1 MKSLSLKSL
10 IPKICSLD
18 KLMIAFSVMFLSGCL
33 ASNSPKPGDPY
44 YAPTIS
50 AAQAMPQRTDGS
62 LYQDSYGLS
71 LFGDRKAHFV
81 GDVITITLSEST
93 VSKKSSNVNVKKDDS
108 VVFNSGAGTLL
119 GMDPSASKVNLATNV
134 AQNRKFGGNSGAD
147 QSNSL
152 QGNITVTVAEIM
164 PNGNLVV
171 RGEKWMTLNSGDE
184 FIRISGIVRPDDVA
198 PDNTILSTRLA
209 NAKISYSGTGSLA
222 DSQKMGWLAKFLNS
236 PIWPF

>member
-1 MKSLSLKSL
+1 MKHIS
-10 IPKICSLD
+10 PICSSNKVVAALCA
-18 KLMIAFSVMFLSGCL
+18 IILSGCMT
-33 ASNSPKPGDPY
+33 NNKPKPGDPY

-50 AAQAMPQRTDGS
+50 SAQALPQRTEGS
-62 LYQDSYGLS
+62 LYQDSYGLN
-71 LFGDRKAHFV
+71 LFSDRKAHFV
-81 GDVITITLSEST
+81 GDVITITLSENT
-93 VSKKSSNVNVKKDDS
+93 VSKKSSNVNVKKDNS
-108 VVFNSGAGTLL
+108 TVFNSGGTLL
-119 GMDPSASKVNLATNV
+119 GNVPTLKGMGFETNI

-164 PNGNLVV
+164 PNGNLIV

-209 NAKISYSGTGSLA
+209 NAKISYSGTGTLA
-222 DSQKMGWLAKFLNS
+222 DSQNMGWLGKFFNS

>member
-1 MKSLSLKSL
+1 MKSLTPVFSSNKL
-10 IPKICSLD
+10 IVAVCAI
-18 KLMIAFSVMFLSGCL
+18 ILSGCMT
-33 ASNSPKPGDPY
+33 NNKPKPGDPY

-50 AAQAMPQRTDGS
+50 SAQALPQRTEGS
-62 LYQDSYGLS
+62 LYQDTYGLS

-81 GDVITITLSEST
+81 GDVITITLSENT
-93 VSKKSSNVNVKKDDS
+93 VSKKSSNVNVKKDNS
-108 VVFNSGAGTLL
+108 TVFNSGGTLL
-119 GMDPSASKVNLATNV
+119 GNVPTLKGLDFETNI

-164 PNGNLVV
+164 PNGNLIV

-209 NAKISYSGTGSLA
+209 NAKISYSGTGTLA
-222 DSQKMGWLAKFLNS
+222 DSQNMGWLSKFFNS

>member
-1 MKSLSLKSL
+1 MKSTTL
-10 IPKICSLD
+10 ICSSNNIFVAVCAL
-18 KLMIAFSVMFLSGCL
+18 ILSGCMT
-33 ASNSPKPGDPY
+33 NNKPKPGDPY

-81 GDVITITLSEST
+81 GDIITITLSEST
-93 VSKKSSNVNVKKDDS
+93 VSKKSANVSVKKDDS
-108 VVFNSGAGTLL
+108 QVFNSGAGTLL
-119 GMDPSASKVNLATNV
+119 GTDPKLGKLNLATNI

-164 PNGNLVV
+164 PNGNLMV
-171 RGEKWMTLNSGDE
+171 RGEKWITLNSGDE

-198 PDNTILSTRLA
+198 PDNTIVSTRLA

-222 DSQKMGWLAKFLNS
+222 ESQNMGWLAKFFNS
-236 PIWPF
+236 SIWPF

>member
-1 MKSLSLKSL
+1 MNM
-10 IPKICSLD
+10 PA
-18 KLMIAFSVMFLSGCL
+18 AFARNTTVAVML
-33 ASNSPKPGDPY
+33 ASALLLGGCMTNDKPTAGDPY

-81 GDVITITLSEST
+81 GDIITVTLSEKT
-93 VSKKSSNVNVKKDDS
+93 VSTKSSKVNVKKDS
-108 VVFNSGAGTLL
+108 STVFNAGPGTLL
-119 GMDPSASKVNLATNV
+119 GTDPTLKGLSLATNV
-134 AQNRKFGGNSGAD
+134 AQNRNFGGDAGAD

-152 QGNITVTVAEIM
+152 QGNITVTVAEVL
-164 PNGNLVV
+164 PNGNLMV

-198 PDNTILSTRLA
+198 PDNTVASTRLA
-209 NAKISYSGTGSLA
+209 NAKISYSGKGTLA
-222 DSQKMGWLAKFLNS
+222 DSQSMGWLSRFFNS
-236 PIWPF
+236 SIWPF

>member
-1 MKSLSLKSL
+1 MTFSNMSSVA
-10 IPKICSLD
+10 KIITPA
-18 KLMIAFSVMFLSGCL
+18 IAAVMLSGCMT
-33 ASNSPKPGDPY
+33 NSKPQPGDPY

-81 GDVITITLSEST
+81 GDIITITLAEKT
-93 VSKKSSNVNVKKDDS
+93 TSKKSATVNVKKDNNTK
-108 VVFNSGAGTLL
+108 FNSGDNTLL
-119 GMDPSASKVNLATNV
+119 GTNPTLKGLSLATNI
-134 AQNRKFGGNSGAD
+134 AQNRNFNGDAGAD

-171 RGEKWMTLNSGDE
+171 RGEKWMTLNRGDE

-198 PDNTILSTRLA
+198 PDNTIVSTRLA
-209 NAKISYSGTGSLA
+209 NAKISYGGSGTLA
-222 DSQKMGWLAKFLNS
+222 DSQNMGWLSKFFNS
-236 PIWPF
+236 GLWPF

>member
-1 MKSLSLKSL
+1 MKYLPVIAAQKKLLLVLSVL
-10 IPKICSLD
+10 
-18 KLMIAFSVMFLSGCL
+18 VLSGCFG
-33 ASNSPKPGDPY
+33 SSKPKPGDPY

-62 LYQDSYGLS
+62 LYQDTYGLS
-71 LFGDRKAHFV
+71 LFDDRKAHFV
-81 GDVITITLSEST
+81 GDIITITLREST
-93 VSKKSSNVNVKKDDS
+93 VSKKSSNVSVKKDDS
-108 VVFNSGAGTLL
+108 VVLNSGAGTLL
-119 GMDPSASKVNLATNV
+119 GTDPSLKGLNFGTNV

-198 PDNTILSTRLA
+198 PDNTIASTRLA

-222 DSQKMGWLAKFLNS
+222 DSQNMGWLAKFFNS
-236 PIWPF
+236 PVWPF

>member
-1 MKSLSLKSL
+1 MKSSTRLNA
-10 IPKICSLD
+10 II
-18 KLMIAFSVMFLSGCL
+18 IASCAVVLSGCMT
-33 ASNSPKPGDPY
+33 SDKPGDPY

-71 LFGDRKAHFV
+71 LFNDRKAHFV
-81 GDVITITLSEST
+81 GDTLTITLSEST
-93 VSKKSSNVNVKKDDS
+93 VSKKSANVSVKKDDS
-108 VVFNSGAGTLL
+108 QVFNSGAGTLL
-119 GMDPSASKVNLATNV
+119 GTDPTLGKLNLGTNI

-152 QGNITVTVAEIM
+152 QGNITVTVAEILA
-164 PNGNLVV
+164 NGNMVV

-198 PDNTILSTRLA
+198 PDNTVISTRLA
-209 NAKISYSGTGSLA
+209 NAKISYGGKGTLA
-222 DSQKMGWLAKFLNS
+222 DAQQMGWLAKFFNS
-236 PIWPF
+236 SLWPF

>member
-1 MKSLSLKSL
+1 MKPISLHCSAD
-10 IPKICSLD
+10 KI
-18 KLMIAFSVMFLSGCL
+18 IAAVCAVILSGCMT
-33 ASNSPKPGDPY
+33 NDKPKPGDPY

-71 LFGDRKAHFV
+71 LFGDRKAHFI
-81 GDVITITLSEST
+81 GDVITITLSENT
-93 VSKKSSNVNVKKDDS
+93 VSKKSSNVSVKKDS
-108 VVFNSGAGTLL
+108 SQVFNGGAGTLL
-119 GMDPSASKVNLATNV
+119 GTNPTLGNLSLDTNI
-134 AQNRKFGGNSGAD
+134 AQNRKFGGNAGAD

-164 PNGNLVV
+164 PNGNLIV

-198 PDNTILSTRLA
+198 PDNTVVSTRLA

-222 DSQKMGWLAKFLNS
+222 ESQNMGWLAKFFNS
-236 PIWPF
+236 SLWPF

>member
-1 MKSLSLKSL
+1 MKFLMPVCSSN
-10 IPKICSLD
+10 KILVAICA
-18 KLMIAFSVMFLSGCL
+18 IILSGCMT
-33 ASNSPKPGDPY
+33 NNKPKPGDPY
-44 YAPTIS
+44 YAPTVSS
-50 AAQAMPQRTDGS
+50 AQTMPQRTEGS

-81 GDVITITLSEST
+81 GDIITITLSEST
-93 VSKKSSNVNVKKDDS
+93 VSKKSSNVNVKKDS
-108 VVFNSGAGTLL
+108 NTSFNGGGNLL
-119 GMDPSASKVNLATNV
+119 GNV
-134 AQNRKFGGNSGAD
+134 PTLKGMGFETDISQNRNFGGNSGAG

-164 PNGNLVV
+164 PNGNLIV

-222 DSQKMGWLAKFLNS
+222 DSQNMGWLSKFFNS

>member
-1 MKSLSLKSL
+1 MKSSRLNSSL
-10 IPKICSLD
+10 IVTVCALA
-18 KLMIAFSVMFLSGCL
+18 LAGCM
-33 ASNSPKPGDPY
+33 SNNKPKPGDPY

-50 AAQAMPQRTDGS
+50 STQAMPQRTEGS

-81 GDVITITLSEST
+81 GDILTITLNEST
-93 VSKKSSNVNVKKDDS
+93 ASKKSANVSVKKDNTQT
-108 VVFNSGAGTLL
+108 FNGGAGTLL
-119 GMDPSASKVNLATNV
+119 GTNPTLGNMSLDTNI

-164 PNGNLVV
+164 PNGNLMV
-171 RGEKWMTLNSGDE
+171 RGEKWITLNSGDE

-198 PDNTILSTRLA
+198 PDNTVVSTRLA

-222 DSQKMGWLAKFLNS
+222 ESQNMGWLAKFFNG

>member
-1 MKSLSLKSL
+1 MKSSTRLNAL
-10 IPKICSLD
+10 I
-18 KLMIAFSVMFLSGCL
+18 IASCAVVLSGCMT
-33 ASNSPKPGDPY
+33 NDKPGDPY

-71 LFGDRKAHFV
+71 LFNDHKAHFV
-81 GDVITITLSEST
+81 GDTLTITLSEST
-93 VSKKSSNVNVKKDDS
+93 VSKKSANVSVKKDNS
-108 VVFNSGAGTLL
+108 QVFNAGPVLGKTPTLKGL
-119 GMDPSASKVNLATNV
+119 DLETNI

-152 QGNITVTVAEIM
+152 QGNITVTVAEILA
-164 PNGNLVV
+164 NGNMVV

-198 PDNTILSTRLA
+198 PDNTVISTRLA
-209 NAKISYSGTGSLA
+209 NAKISYGGKGTLA
-222 DSQKMGWLAKFLNS
+222 DSQEMGWLGKFFNS
-236 PIWPF
+236 SLWPF

>member
-1 MKSLSLKSL
+1 MKSETLMCSSN
-10 IPKICSLD
+10 KILVALCA
-18 KLMIAFSVMFLSGCL
+18 IILSGCMT
-33 ASNSPKPGDPY
+33 NDKPKPGDPY

-50 AAQAMPQRTDGS
+50 AAQATPQRTDGS

-81 GDVITITLSEST
+81 GDIITITLSEST
-93 VSKKSSNVNVKKDDS
+93 VSKKSANVSVKKDNTQT
-108 VVFNSGAGTLL
+108 FNGGAGTLL
-119 GMDPSASKVNLATNV
+119 GTNPTV
-134 AQNRKFGGNSGAD
+134 GNMSLDTNIAQNRKFGGNSGAD

-164 PNGNLVV
+164 PNGNLMV
-171 RGEKWMTLNSGDE
+171 RGEKWITLNSGDE
-184 FIRISGIVRPDDVA
+184 FIRISGIIRPDDVA

-222 DSQKMGWLAKFLNS
+222 ESQNMGWLAKFFNS
-236 PIWPF
+236 SLWPF

>member
-1 MKSLSLKSL
+1 MKSSRLNSSL
-10 IPKICSLD
+10 IVTVCALA
-18 KLMIAFSVMFLSGCL
+18 LAGCM
-33 ASNSPKPGDPY
+33 SNNKPKPGDPY
-44 YAPTIS
+44 YAPTVS
-50 AAQAMPQRTDGS
+50 STQAIPQRTDGS

-93 VSKKSSNVNVKKDDS
+93 VSKKSSNVNVKKDNS
-108 VVFNSGAGTLL
+108 TVFNSGADTLL
-119 GMDPSASKVNLATNV
+119 GTNPTLKGMSLATNV

-198 PDNTILSTRLA
+198 PDNTIISTRLA

-222 DSQKMGWLAKFLNS
+222 DSQNMGWLAKFFNS
-236 PIWPF
+236 SVWPF